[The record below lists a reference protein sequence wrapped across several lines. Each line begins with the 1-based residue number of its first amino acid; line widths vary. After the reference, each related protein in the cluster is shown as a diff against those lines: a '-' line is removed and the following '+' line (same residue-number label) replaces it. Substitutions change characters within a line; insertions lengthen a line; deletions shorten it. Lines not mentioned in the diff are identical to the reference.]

1 MPITTMHP
9 DDIRAHP
16 LNVRRTVAAA
26 GLDALAH
33 LAEQEA
39 SDVDA

>member
-9 DDIRAHP
+9 DDIRPHP
-16 LNVRRTVAAA
+16 LHVRHTEAVA
-26 GLDALAH
+26 GLDTLAH

-39 SDVDA
+39 SDDDA

>member
-9 DDIRAHP
+9 DGIRP
-16 LNVRRTVAAA
+16 LNVRHTEAVA

-39 SDVDA
+39 SDDDA